1 MPARL
6 SDPDAGQRF
15 RIASNDAPLFAFFPL
30 LLKGAVMTILLS
42 VVSMALALALGLLL
56 AFARL
61 YGPRPFRP
69 VSTAYVE
76 IYRGTPLLIQLFIV
90 FFGLPSL
97 GLRLDAMT
105 AALISLTIN
114 LGAYSVEIVRAGLQ
128 AIPKAQIEAGHSLG
142 LSGFQVFRY
151 IVILPALKLMF
162 PALASQ
168 FILLML
174 ATSIASQ
181 ISVSELFHAA
191 SIVQSRTF
199 RDFEVYSVIAVL
211 YLALALTL
219 RGAFAVMYKLAFAQ
233 K

>member
-1 MPARL
+1 MSYTFQFRDVFASWPFLLDGLWTTLYL
-6 SDPDAGQRF
+6 STVTMLFGLAIGVAG
-15 RIASNDAPLFAFFPL
+15 AA
-30 LLKGAVMTILLS
+30 
-42 VVSMALALALGLLL
+42 
-56 AFARL
+56 ARL
-61 YGPRPFRP
+61 YGGPLLRAL
-69 VSTAYVE
+69 VGGYVE
-76 IYRGTPLLIQLFIV
+76 VIRNTPLLIQLFIV

-97 GLRLDAMT
+97 GVRLDAMT

-114 LGAYSVEIVRAGLQ
+114 LGAYSIEIVRAGLQ

>member
-1 MPARL
+1 MSYTFQFRDVFASWPFLMQGLGITLYL
-6 SDPDAGQRF
+6 STVTM
-15 RIASNDAPLFAFFPL
+15 L
-30 LLKGAVMTILLS
+30 
-42 VVSMALALALGLLL
+42 LGL
-56 AFARL
+56 AIGVAGASARL
-61 YGPRPFRP
+61 YGGLFLRSA
-69 VSTAYVE
+69 VGAYVE
-76 IYRGTPLLIQLFIV
+76 VIRNTPLLIQLFIV

-128 AIPKAQIEAGHSLG
+128 AIPKPQIEAGYSLG

-181 ISVSELFHAA
+181 ISVPELFHAA
-191 SIVQSRTF
+191 SIIQSRTF

-219 RGAFAVMYKLAFAQ
+219 RGVFATIYQLAFSQ
-233 K
+233 R